1 MAATRARDVGVLM
14 ANLGYLPAPG
24 LRADERARR
33 TRTEASTSARLV
45 RAGTR
50 TLRLGGVFTVVAY
63 LGHDGG
69 AEENEAVRRAF
80 AELSPKDFTVVV
92 HAVVNRKNAP
102 VLLEI
107 DDAKKD
113 PFDVLATRARRDD
126 DATTRAPP
134 NISRPEQS
142 PLLGKLATFL
152 PSLASANEA
161 LATKTASEVNI
172 EVASDDDGAARIEM
186 DLGLGVVD
194 LKTDDAVRVAA
205 KRAGVAHEE
214 TRDEVKAETLVVPT
228 KQSGAAS
235 KNAKRS
241 KKMIEEL

>member
-1 MAATRARDVGVLM
+1 MSRAR
-14 ANLGYLPAPG
+14 
-24 LRADERARR
+24 ER
-33 TRTEASTSARLV
+33 
-45 RAGTR
+45 
-50 TLRLGGVFTVVAY
+50 
-63 LGHDGG
+63 
-69 AEENEAVRRAF
+69 
-80 AELSPKDFTVVV
+80 
-92 HAVVNRKNAP
+92 
-102 VLLEI
+102 LEI

-113 PFDVLATRARRDD
+113 PFDVLAERARSDD

-142 PLLGKLATFL
+142 PLLDKLATFL

-186 DLGLGVVD
+186 VRGDEGARAGRARRRRLERTIDRLTRRVRAIGTQDLGLGVVD

>member
-1 MAATRARDVGVLM
+1 MSRAR
-14 ANLGYLPAPG
+14 
-24 LRADERARR
+24 ER
-33 TRTEASTSARLV
+33 
-45 RAGTR
+45 
-50 TLRLGGVFTVVAY
+50 
-63 LGHDGG
+63 
-69 AEENEAVRRAF
+69 
-80 AELSPKDFTVVV
+80 
-92 HAVVNRKNAP
+92 
-102 VLLEI
+102 LEI

-186 DLGLGVVD
+186 VRGDEGARAGRARRRRLERTIDRLTRRVRAIGTQDLGLGVVD

-241 KKMIEEL
+241 KPSGGSWTPAVVACASASGTFMPWAPMIAATPCATCA

>member
-1 MAATRARDVGVLM
+1 MSRAR
-14 ANLGYLPAPG
+14 
-24 LRADERARR
+24 ER
-33 TRTEASTSARLV
+33 
-45 RAGTR
+45 
-50 TLRLGGVFTVVAY
+50 
-63 LGHDGG
+63 
-69 AEENEAVRRAF
+69 
-80 AELSPKDFTVVV
+80 
-92 HAVVNRKNAP
+92 
-102 VLLEI
+102 LEI

>member
-1 MAATRARDVGVLM
+1 MSRAR
-14 ANLGYLPAPG
+14 
-24 LRADERARR
+24 ER
-33 TRTEASTSARLV
+33 
-45 RAGTR
+45 
-50 TLRLGGVFTVVAY
+50 
-63 LGHDGG
+63 
-69 AEENEAVRRAF
+69 
-80 AELSPKDFTVVV
+80 
-92 HAVVNRKNAP
+92 
-102 VLLEI
+102 LEI

-186 DLGLGVVD
+186 VRGDEGARAGRARRRRLEQTIDRLTRRVRAIGTQDLGLGVVD

-228 KQSGAAS
+228 KQSGVAS

>member
-1 MAATRARDVGVLM
+1 MTRSSASSRGSNAALASPRASSSSSSSFGDADVLRWARRAWCERVRADGDVVVDATLGCGRDALYLALECASPDVIIRGFDVASEALEASTRAFEDARVAPRRFAFERRCHADALEAMAATRARDVGVLM

-102 VLLEI
+102 VLYVCE
-107 DDAKKD
+107 
-113 PFDVLATRARRDD
+113 R
-126 DATTRAPP
+126 
-134 NISRPEQS
+134 
-142 PLLGKLATFL
+142 
-152 PSLASANEA
+152 
-161 LATKTASEVNI
+161 
-172 EVASDDDGAARIEM
+172 
-186 DLGLGVVD
+186 
-194 LKTDDAVRVAA
+194 VR
-205 KRAGVAHEE
+205 
-214 TRDEVKAETLVVPT
+214 
-228 KQSGAAS
+228 
-235 KNAKRS
+235 
-241 KKMIEEL
+241 

>member
-1 MAATRARDVGVLM
+1 MSRAR
-14 ANLGYLPAPG
+14 
-24 LRADERARR
+24 ER
-33 TRTEASTSARLV
+33 
-45 RAGTR
+45 
-50 TLRLGGVFTVVAY
+50 
-63 LGHDGG
+63 
-69 AEENEAVRRAF
+69 
-80 AELSPKDFTVVV
+80 
-92 HAVVNRKNAP
+92 
-102 VLLEI
+102 LEI

-186 DLGLGVVD
+186 
-194 LKTDDAVRVAA
+194 VRGDEGA
-205 KRAGVAHEE
+205 RAGRARRRRLPQWLEKHLPWNPTHDPRKTL
-214 TRDEVKAETLVVPT
+214 TRK
-228 KQSGAAS
+228 
-235 KNAKRS
+235 
-241 KKMIEEL
+241 